1 MPAFALA
8 NPGLVA
14 IYQDFADEVFVLA
27 VLGKNRILHT
37 AEFAQRGR
45 ERENLET
52 SKWVSWDV
60 SVPEGALLFGA
71 TSAVSAGMSHQF
83 WVGWLLGR
91 RLHMQALMQ
100 LKPIEMEIEA
110 DEVPILPAVTD
121 HSGVGNLYTWR
132 PAGRGTAL
140 WRHSFSGQIK
150 TTGFATSEALYEI
163 PGQPVVSIAGTIP
176 GEESQHAVI
185 GWVEATA
192 EGAVL
197 GVALV
202 SPERMRV
209 IRSEPIAGM
218 VPIVRQRLGVW
229 AGVPMSTGRFQLIAV
244 LQSLADKPAYSVA
257 ALNIGPNA
265 DQSSVALSAIDLPA
279 GTLHSAAFDI
289 NKDYYYYVQPS
300 FSPTFLTK
308 DGDSLGAQ
316 AAGGGAALC
325 RPGQPASRG
334 VDISRHLLGHARRR
348 WHHDLRVGSA
358 MTTTVYSLL
367 AAALAFTVAGPSAS
381 AADKT
386 ELDAK
391 KEKKAR
397 LECGR
402 GIFARGCGCW
412 RSCGWTPRPH
422 PHL

>member
-1 MPAFALA
+1 MTGTSSPSRRPGRLRRYIALRCVAFAVILQGCQGCTHSNAVADRPNNNMPLRMKMPSFALA

-37 AEFAQRGR
+37 AEFAQTGR
-45 ERENLET
+45 ERAHLET
-52 SKWVSWDV
+52 DKWVSWDV
-60 SVPEGALLFGA
+60 PVPEGALLFGA
-71 TSAVSAGMSHQF
+71 TSAVSASMSHQF

-100 LKPIEMEIEA
+100 LKPIEIAIDA

-121 HSGVGNLYTWR
+121 HSGVGNLYSWR
-132 PAGRGTAL
+132 PAGSGTAL

-150 TTGFATSEALYEI
+150 TAGSVTSEAQSEI

-209 IRSEPIAGM
+209 IRSEPIPGM

-229 AGVPMSTGRFQLIAV
+229 AGSPMSAGRFQLVAV
-244 LQSLADKPAYSVA
+244 VQSQAEQPAYSIA
-257 ALNIGPNA
+257 AMNIGPNA
-265 DQSSVALSAIDLPA
+265 DQGAISLSGIDIPA
-279 GTLHSAAFDI
+279 GTLHSAAFDV
-289 NKDYYYYVQPS
+289 NKDYYYDVKPS
-300 FSPTFLTK
+300 FSPTFLTE
-308 DGDSLGAQ
+308 DGDLWARK
-316 AAGGGAALC
+316 
-325 RPGQPASRG
+325 RPEVLRHSVDLDSPLPVASTSVGTYWG
-334 VDISRHLLGHARRR
+334 VR
-348 WHHDLRVGSA
+348 
-358 MTTTVYSLL
+358 
-367 AAALAFTVAGPSAS
+367 
-381 AADKT
+381 AADGT
-386 ELDAK
+386 VTFEW
-391 KEKKAR
+391 
-397 LECGR
+397 
-402 GIFARGCGCW
+402 FQ
-412 RSCGWTPRPH
+412 P
-422 PHL
+422 